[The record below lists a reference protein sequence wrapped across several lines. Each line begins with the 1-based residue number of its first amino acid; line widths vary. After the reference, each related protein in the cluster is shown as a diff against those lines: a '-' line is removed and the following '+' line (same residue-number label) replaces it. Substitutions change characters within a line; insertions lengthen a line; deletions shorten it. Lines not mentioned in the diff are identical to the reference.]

1 MEFLSLILKPP
12 FIKGKVDKLTLIKI
26 KNFYS
31 MKGLM
36 NKMKRQITDWEYK
49 YGQNTLSGKG
59 LVFRIHNCL
68 KIDNKKPTNPIRK
81 DG

>member
-1 MEFLSLILKPP
+1 MEFLRLIPKLP

-49 YGQNTLSGKG
+49 YGQNTLSGKR
-59 LVFRIHNCL
+59 LVFKIHKLLQN
-68 KIDNKKPTNPIRK
+68 RQ
-81 DG
+81 